1 MPRLLA
7 ACAGFLLAVLW
18 MDLMFDFQALGGPA
32 ILPEPVLAS
41 IAAYYARVTTGAW
54 PLGAA
59 IGTVMAIAVGGALV
73 QALRHRESRGRD
85 VLALVLVAAPVGLAF
100 VRVFPDA
107 VLLGASSDAAAVR
120 TDLARAILYGHLFC
134 LASIAGFLALQL
146 GDRRR

>member
-1 MPRLLA
+1 MSRLLA

-18 MDLMFDFQALGGPA
+18 MDLMFDFQALGGA
-32 ILPEPVLAS
+32 TTLPEPVLAS

-73 QALRHRESRGRD
+73 QVLRRRESRGRD
-85 VLALVLVAAPVGLAF
+85 VLAFVLVAAPVALAF

-107 VLLGASSDAAAVR
+107 VRLGTSSDPPAVR
-120 TDLARAILYGHLFC
+120 TGLARAIFHGHLFC

-146 GDRRR
+146 SDRRR